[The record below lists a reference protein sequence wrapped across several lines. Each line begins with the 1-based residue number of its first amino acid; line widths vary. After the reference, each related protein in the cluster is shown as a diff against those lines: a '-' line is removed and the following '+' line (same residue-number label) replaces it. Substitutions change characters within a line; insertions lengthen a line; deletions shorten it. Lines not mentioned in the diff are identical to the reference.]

1 MTLPHTAAQSTGDP
15 SWVIL
20 SGDARSRPLQIASP
34 ATIDDA
40 LAAAATP
47 RVVLVRLPCDRHGV
61 RRGLAAAAAFALDAA
76 IGDDAADKL
85 AIIVEEWLVNVVEHG
100 GGPGRIAMRLERRD
114 GCVRM
119 MFSDTGQPFDPR
131 AVVFEGPNAERG
143 GGAGLALIKAWSRI
157 AGYSRR
163 GGRNRV
169 VLEMAVP

>member
-1 MTLPHTAAQSTGDP
+1 MTITLPQAAAQSTGVA

-20 SGDARSRPLQIASP
+20 CGDARSRLLQIASSAVIAAP
-34 ATIDDA
+34 P
-40 LAAAATP
+40 AAAP
-47 RVVLVRLPCDRHGV
+47 VPVLVRLPCDRHGV
-61 RRGLAAAAAFALDAA
+61 RRGLAAAAAFAIDAA

-100 GGPGRIAMRLERRD
+100 GGPGRIAMRLERRAD
-114 GCVRM
+114 CVRV

-131 AVVFEGPNAERG
+131 AVVFEGPNEERG

-157 AGYSRR
+157 TGYSRR

-169 VLEMAVP
+169 VLEMPVP